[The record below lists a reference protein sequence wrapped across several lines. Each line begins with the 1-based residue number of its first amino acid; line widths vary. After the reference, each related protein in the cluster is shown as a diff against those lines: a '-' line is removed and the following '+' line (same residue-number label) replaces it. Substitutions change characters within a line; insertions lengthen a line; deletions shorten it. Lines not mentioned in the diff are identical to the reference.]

1 MAEHCKNCGLE
12 LFTAQ
17 RFCRSCGTPTEQLSE
32 EQVPTRMMPPLPDS
46 WGARS
51 AGTAPTSR
59 PQTSPVYDPPPMGY
73 QPSVPPPYPAIVPPY
88 VPPRKRSPIGWI
100 LAFIG
105 MGLFVLVVVAVMMMA
120 RFRSRPSDSREI
132 QTTQSRQG
140 ERLLDESTA
149 DTVTI
154 LGNDTTFTKAFSL
167 GDEARLSVK
176 NVNGNI
182 TVGVWDEPKAEVK
195 VIRRSSSDRNTQ
207 VFFSNNGGNLSI
219 RTAQT
224 RGNQDVRIEVRV
236 PREVGRV
243 EVSSANGTIKL
254 SDVAA
259 EILVDATNG
268 AIELT
273 NVVRAS
279 KVHTVNGSI
288 KASLVETSDRS
299 MEFDS
304 TNGAIDITVPP
315 GFEADL
321 EASTVHGSIKLDDTF
336 GVEIEKGIV
345 GQKARGEIGKGG
357 ERLKLS
363 TVNGTIKIG
372 IVEPPAIESAKQS
385 TKGTT
390 KGKQNGN

>member
-1 MAEHCKNCGLE
+1 
-12 LFTAQ
+12 
-17 RFCRSCGTPTEQLSE
+17 
-32 EQVPTRMMPPLPDS
+32 MMPPPPDS

-73 QPSVPPPYPAIVPPY
+73 QPSVPPPYPAMVPPY

-149 DTVTI
+149 ETVTI
-154 LGNDTTFTKAFSL
+154 LGNDTTFTKTFSL

-236 PREVGRV
+236 PREIGRV
-243 EVSSANGTIKL
+243 EVSSTNGTIKL
-254 SDVAA
+254 SDIAS

-268 AIELT
+268 PIELT

-345 GQKARGEIGKGG
+345 GQKARGEIGQGG

-372 IVEPPAIESAKQS
+372 IAEPQTTESAKS
-385 TKGTT
+385 AKGTA

>member
-59 PQTSPVYDPPPMGY
+59 PQTSPVYDSPPMGY

-88 VPPRKRSPIGWI
+88 VPPGKRSPIGWI

-372 IVEPPAIESAKQS
+372 IAEPQAIESAKQS
-385 TKGTT
+385 AKGTL